1 MTHPHTHARQVIERM
16 RELSE
21 YFTGQKAL
29 ARVSRDENL
38 MRWFE
43 AEMTVCRKLG
53 RIWSLNN

>member
-1 MTHPHTHARQVIERM
+1 M

>member
-1 MTHPHTHARQVIERM
+1 M

-43 AEMTVCRKLG
+43 ALAHEVETLDDAEAHATVRHAMTRHDTP
-53 RIWSLNN
+53 

>member
-1 MTHPHTHARQVIERM
+1 MAHCLRARQVIERM

-43 AEMTVCRKLG
+43 AEMTVCRI